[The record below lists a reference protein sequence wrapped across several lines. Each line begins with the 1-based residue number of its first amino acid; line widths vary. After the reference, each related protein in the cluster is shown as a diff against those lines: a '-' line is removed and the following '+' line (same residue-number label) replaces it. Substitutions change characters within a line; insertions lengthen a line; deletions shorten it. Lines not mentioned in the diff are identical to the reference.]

1 MTILIQIL
9 AAAAG
14 TVAFGGL
21 FGVPGRYYPYC
32 GLIGGAGWAA
42 YALLWEQFHFWS
54 EPAAVFCA
62 TVLVILLSRLF
73 AVRERCP
80 VTIFLVSGIL
90 PVVGVP
96 LPLISYGGTAMITL
110 SVCFGIIMSV
120 QTHKREL
127 SFK

>member
-1 MTILIQIL
+1 MGLNISQLRVHFRYFSENALIINILFSTHENFYFNSSFVFYIF
-9 AAAAG
+9 
-14 TVAFGGL
+14 VN
-21 FGVPGRYYPYC
+21 
-32 GLIGGAGWAA
+32 IGM
-42 YALLWEQFHFWS
+42 
-54 EPAAVFCA
+54 
-62 TVLVILLSRLF
+62 
-73 AVRERCP
+73 
-80 VTIFLVSGIL
+80 VSGIL